1 MVSPDSEG
9 EVIGIEKHE
18 VEESEK
24 ENMAT
29 SFEGGNN
36 EDGVAA
42 APPAEAVKKELTV
55 NLKAVQLMDCKL
67 CVLHILLFF
76 TTLKSYKMILS

>member
-42 APPAEAVKKELTV
+42 APPAEAIKKELTV
-55 NLKAVQLMDCKL
+55 NLKAVQLINCKL
-67 CVLHILLFF
+67 CSTFFFF
-76 TTLKSYKMILS
+76 TVLKSYRMILS